1 MTSRFTSYIALV
13 GVIVYTFMAN
23 GQNRQLAPL
32 LHEVSHPLQNILD
45 TIGTDFHPTVQPY
58 LERDVNKADWFRK
71 TFETDYFTDKF
82 IFQLKLNKKSEKTP
96 IKLSALPIGQISG
109 GFEGGSSRTFLQTGI
124 GVNLS
129 AMVGSKLDVNINILS
144 SNSSFPL
151 YVENY
156 IFNNKIV
163 PGQGWANPSDL
174 GYFYNNSTGYVSYS
188 PGKYFNVTVGYGK
201 NFWGE
206 GYRSMMLSDAAYNY
220 GYLRLTT
227 NIWKIQYTNLFTSF
241 RDIYNRSDAPGQ
253 FNNKYGS
260 FHYLSLNLTKRWNI
274 GLFEGI
280 IWQGSDS
287 LINRGFD
294 IQYLNP
300 IIFLRP
306 VEYSIGS
313 ADNALLGMTMS
324 YRIIKGIK
332 AYGQFILDEFL
343 LREIRNNNGWW
354 GNKFATQLG
363 LKYYNAFNIERLT
376 LLTEW
381 NLSRPYMYSHD
392 NPVQAYGHWNEPLA
406 HPSGANFN
414 EYIIAGNYYINHFV
428 FQLRYNYLDQGID
441 RVFNNVDG
449 ETEVLNYGSN
459 IFRSNDTRVNDFNN
473 TIGQG
478 INRQMHT
485 TFLKASWLVSTKA
498 NLWLEASFTWRYEN
512 VDSSENNLFF
522 PTIGIRTGLYNQYW
536 DF

>member
-1 MTSRFTSYIALV
+1 
-13 GVIVYTFMAN
+13 
-23 GQNRQLAPL
+23 
-32 LHEVSHPLQNILD
+32 
-45 TIGTDFHPTVQPY
+45 
-58 LERDVNKADWFRK
+58 
-71 TFETDYFTDKF
+71 
-82 IFQLKLNKKSEKTP
+82 
-96 IKLSALPIGQISG
+96 
-109 GFEGGSSRTFLQTGI
+109 
-124 GVNLS
+124 
-129 AMVGSKLDVNINILS
+129 
-144 SNSSFPL
+144 
-151 YVENY
+151 
-156 IFNNKIV
+156 
-163 PGQGWANPSDL
+163 
-174 GYFYNNSTGYVSYS
+174 
-188 PGKYFNVTVGYGK
+188 
-201 NFWGE
+201 
-206 GYRSMMLSDAAYNY
+206 
-220 GYLRLTT
+220 
-227 NIWKIQYTNLFTSF
+227 
-241 RDIYNRSDAPGQ
+241 
-253 FNNKYGS
+253 
-260 FHYLSLNLTKRWNI
+260 
-274 GLFEGI
+274 
-280 IWQGSDS
+280 
-287 LINRGFD
+287 
-294 IQYLNP
+294 
-300 IIFLRP
+300 
-306 VEYSIGS
+306 
-313 ADNALLGMTMS
+313 MTMS